1 MAKKKSEL
9 MAAYRAACME
19 NYKDEELAD
28 YCVSKCAEVVVFPN
42 GLMTDIEKQ
51 KVETH
56 FCFGYSDIG
65 FGPTYDEACR
75 ARRYAATHEDYF
87 MGQNMKTY
95 TDAIKNLDANG
106 FRYMAVLSGN
116 TTTLRGLVW
125 KRVTDV
131 LEAVGGSAFL
141 EDLKGRE
148 LDFNGYKGYV
158 CTDEDVAL
166 LRAGFERAAKSHERK
181 CRAYLKRYGLSK
193 LHTWTY
199 WMDD

>member
-1 MAKKKSEL
+1 
-9 MAAYRAACME
+9 
-19 NYKDEELAD
+19 
-28 YCVSKCAEVVVFPN
+28 
-42 GLMTDIEKQ
+42 
-51 KVETH
+51 
-56 FCFGYSDIG
+56 
-65 FGPTYDEACR
+65 
-75 ARRYAATHEDYF
+75 